1 MNQNNIEPYATNTPA
16 AISYA
21 DPAAVA
27 AAESV
32 KARIQAQYLVAL
44 SHPRSYDQS
53 RFRIMEACRRPAFA
67 DKVEYKKP
75 VGGKTIVGP
84 SVRFAELALREW
96 GNIDYSNTVVYDDEM
111 NRRISVVITD
121 LETNTTFSASIQITK
136 TVERKDST
144 GREVISERIN
154 SYGDKIYI
162 VKATEDEALTKQAA
176 MISKALR
183 NEGLRLIPQEIIEEG
198 IDIARRT
205 QQKDVSSN
213 MEEARKKISDAFGG
227 LGIQPKHLEE
237 YLGHPMSMCVPAEI
251 TDLRAIFN
259 AIKNGEAKWNDF
271 VSEDE
276 DVRGGALQSAKANLD
291 ALKNKLASTGPA
303 AQPAHEPEAVAETP
317 TAPAAGPKEAEAI
330 KDLRRIL
337 ADTLGEL
344 GLGLSQKEAEARIK
358 KQYKKGVYD
367 LTLIELQDAITVAN
381 TELKKRD
388 K

>member
-1 MNQNNIEPYATNTPA
+1 MNQNNIEPYAPNTPA
-16 AISYA
+16 VMSYA

-136 TVERKDST
+136 TVERKDNK
-144 GREVISERIN
+144 GRDVISERIN
-154 SYGDKIYI
+154 SYGEKIYI
-162 VKATEDEALTKQAA
+162 VKATEDEVLTKQAA

-198 IDIARRT
+198 IEIARLT

-213 MEEARKKISDAFGG
+213 MEDARKKISDAFGG

-237 YLGHPMSMCVPAEI
+237 YLGHPMAMCVPAEI

-303 AQPAHEPEAVAETP
+303 AQPAPQPEAVAETP
-317 TAPAAGPKEAEAI
+317 TAPAAGPKEAAAI
-330 KDLRRIL
+330 QDLRRIL

-344 GLGLSQKEAEARIK
+344 GLGLSTKEAEARIQ
-358 KQYKKGVYD
+358 KQYKKGIKE
-367 LTLIELQDAITVAN
+367 LSALELQDAITVAN

>member
-1 MNQNNIEPYATNTPA
+1 MNQSIEQYTPNTPA
-16 AISYA
+16 VQSHV

-53 RFRIMEACRRPAFA
+53 RFRIMEACRRPSFA

-75 VGGKTIVGP
+75 VGKTTITGP
-84 SVRFAELALREW
+84 SIRFAELALREW

-121 LETNTTFSASIQITK
+121 LETNTTFSSSIQITK
-136 TVERKDST
+136 TVERKDNK
-144 GREVISERIN
+144 GRDVISERIN
-154 SYGDKIYI
+154 SYGEKIYI
-162 VKATEDEALTKQAA
+162 VKATEDEILTKQAA

-183 NEGLRLIPQEIIEEG
+183 NEGLRLIPQEIIEEA
-198 IDIARRT
+198 INIARLT
-205 QQKDVSSN
+205 QQKDASSN
-213 MEEARKKISDAFGG
+213 MDEARKKISDAFGS

-251 TDLRAIFN
+251 TDLRAIYN

-291 ALKNKLASTGPA
+291 ALKNKLASAGPA
-303 AQPAHEPEAVAETP
+303 VQPAHEPEAVAEAP

-358 KQYKKGVYD
+358 KQYKKGIYD

-381 TELKKRD
+381 TEIKKRD

>member
-53 RFRIMEACRRPAFA
+53 RFRIMEACRRPSFA

-75 VGGKTIVGP
+75 VGKTTITGP
-84 SVRFAELALREW
+84 SIRFAELALREW
-96 GNIDYSNTVVYDDEM
+96 GNIDYANTVIYDDEM
-111 NRRISVVITD
+111 NRRINVVITD
-121 LETNTTFSASIQITK
+121 LETNTTFSSSIQITK
-136 TVERKDST
+136 TVERKDNK
-144 GREVISERIN
+144 GRDVISERIN
-154 SYGDKIYI
+154 SYGEKIYI
-162 VKATEDEALTKQAA
+162 VKATEDEILTKQAA

-183 NEGLRLIPQEIIEEG
+183 NEGLRLIPQEIIEEA
-198 IDIARRT
+198 INIARLT

-213 MEEARKKISDAFGG
+213 MDEARKKISDAFGG

-303 AQPAHEPEAVAETP
+303 AQPAPQPEAVAETP

-344 GLGLSQKEAEARIK
+344 GLGLSQKEAEARIQ
-358 KQYKKGVYD
+358 KQYKKGIKE
-367 LTLIELQDAITVAN
+367 LSALELQDAITVAN

>member
-303 AQPAHEPEAVAETP
+303 AQPAPQPEAVAETP